1 MDTRRRGGGHRGAR
15 RGEGGRDEAEK
26 AEGEQQRPSTRTVQE
41 EGCGSPFREQS
52 SLRCGRVD
60 EVMGRGGREWQG
72 CVRNASYFWEV
83 KRLRPVGARLT
94 LRWPLCLKAYVCY
107 VFCNQMWLVVWGEF
121 IHRFIHRVINH
132 AKNHAQFRL
141 HTYGFS

>member
-1 MDTRRRGGGHRGAR
+1 MG
-15 RGEGGRDEAEK
+15 GGRDEAEK
-26 AEGEQQRPSTRTVQE
+26 AEGEQRRPSVCQE
-41 EGCGSPFREQS
+41 EDWGSPFREQG
-52 SLRCGRVD
+52 LRCGRVD

-121 IHRFIHRVINH
+121 IHRFGRRMNNEFKV
-132 AKNHAQFRL
+132 K
-141 HTYGFS
+141 SP